1 MEKSNGQTFVTDQ
14 YAVAAHG
21 KAEREWPFIACS
33 DGAFT
38 EVCDSITSGTITVHA
53 DLEFSPS
60 STGTRLHSSMKASTF
75 RSDPT

>member
-38 EVCDSITSGTITVHA
+38 EVCD
-53 DLEFSPS
+53 
-60 STGTRLHSSMKASTF
+60 
-75 RSDPT
+75 

>member
-38 EVCDSITSGTITVHA
+38 EVCDSVASGITTIQA
-53 DLEFSPS
+53 DHDFSPS

-75 RSDPT
+75 RSDPS